1 MKDKNIKI
9 SIIGLGYV
17 GLPLAVAFAEKF
29 RVIGYDTDQSR
40 IKELNNGND
49 KTLEVGSDLLKS
61 VGSNLSFTSDILE
74 TNECNIYIVTVP
86 TPIDNTNRPDLS
98 PLVEASQ
105 SIAKVLK
112 KMILSFMNLLFIQV
126 LQETFVFLN

>member
-1 MKDKNIKI
+1 MKEKNIKI

-49 KTLEVGSDLLKS
+49 KLEVGNDLLKS
-61 VGSNLSFTSDILE
+61 VDQIFLLHQIFLKQVNVTFILL
-74 TNECNIYIVTVP
+74 P
-86 TPIDNTNRPDLS
+86 
-98 PLVEASQ
+98 
-105 SIAKVLK
+105 
-112 KMILSFMNLLFIQV
+112 FLLQ
-126 LQETFVFLN
+126 

>member
-74 TNECNIYIVTVP
+74 TKECNIYIVTVP

-98 PLVEASQ
+98 PLIEASQ

-112 KMILSFMNLLFIQV
+112 KK
-126 LQETFVFLN
+126 